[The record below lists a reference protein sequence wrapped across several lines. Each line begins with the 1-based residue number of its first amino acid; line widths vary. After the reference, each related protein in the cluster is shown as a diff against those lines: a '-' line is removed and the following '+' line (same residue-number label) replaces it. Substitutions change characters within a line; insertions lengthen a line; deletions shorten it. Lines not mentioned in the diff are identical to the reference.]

1 MPLPFTPLVET
12 LPSSVPFVRPEALER
27 RSAKMFRARIG
38 ANESVFG
45 PSPKVIA
52 AIGEAAGDVWQY
64 CDPENHDLKRA
75 LAAHLGVK
83 PENIM
88 VGEGIDGLFGYA
100 VRLFVE
106 PGVTVATSLGAYPT
120 FNFHVNG
127 FGGRLVTTPYVDDRE
142 DPASLLD
149 LAGCENARLI
159 YFANPDNPMG
169 SHWPAGVVSD
179 FIANLPNGTLLM
191 LDEAYGE
198 FAPDGTLPPLD
209 VSNPGVLR
217 FRTFSKAYGMAG
229 MRLGYAIGHAELITA
244 FDKIRNHFGVTR
256 IGQAAGLAALADQQ
270 YLRDAV
276 RKVATA
282 RDAITAIA
290 RANGL
295 EALPSATNF
304 VTIDCGGDGIY
315 AKAVLDRLVANGVFV
330 RMPGVA
336 PLNRCIRVTAGTAA
350 DLAIFAE
357 ELPEALTSAR

>member
-12 LPSSVPFVRPEALER
+12 LPSSVPFVGPEALER
-27 RSAKMFRARIG
+27 RTGIMFRARIG

-83 PENIM
+83 PENVM

-100 VRLFVE
+100 LRLFVE

-120 FNFHVNG
+120 FNFHVHG
-127 FGGRLVTTPYVDDRE
+127 YGGRLVTTPYVKDRE

-149 LAGCENARLI
+149 LARLENARLI
-159 YFANPDNPMG
+159 YFSNPDNPMG
-169 SHWPAGVVSD
+169 SHWPAEVVNE
-179 FIANLPNGTLLM
+179 FIANLPDGTLLM

-198 FAPDGTLPPLD
+198 FAPEGTLPPLD
-209 VSNPGVLR
+209 VSNPNVLR

-229 MRLGYAIGHAELITA
+229 MRLGYAIGHADLITA

-256 IGQAAGLAALADQQ
+256 IGQAAGLAALADQDH
-270 YLRDAV
+270 LRDVV
-276 RKVATA
+276 RKVSAA

-295 EALPSATNF
+295 EPLPSATNF
-304 VTIDCGGDGIY
+304 VTIDCGRDGAY
-315 AKAVLDRLVANGVFV
+315 AKAVLDRLVSNGVFV

-336 PLNRCIRVTAGTAA
+336 PLNRCIRVTVGTPA

-357 ELPEALTSAR
+357 ELPRALAAQ